1 MIITTETILRL
12 SEEESAALKLLLGN
26 LSQSQKSGL
35 GLTQEQNEITF
46 QIWEMLPES
55 DHDNQP

>member
-26 LSQSQKSGL
+26 LSQSQKAGL

-55 DHDNQP
+55 DHDNEP